1 MNDMVKK
8 NGNIKKEKNDLKS
21 KLSCG
26 EKKLKSFQV
35 LLTTVLNDL
44 NILSDIGKDFKSNLD
59 ENLQLLEEVKIK
71 LETYDI
77 ELDNLWNFFGLF
89 FIF

>member
-1 MNDMVKK
+1 MVKK

>member
-59 ENLQLLEEVKIK
+59 ENLQLLEEVNKIRD
-71 LETYDI
+71 L
-77 ELDNLWNFFGLF
+77 
-89 FIF
+89 